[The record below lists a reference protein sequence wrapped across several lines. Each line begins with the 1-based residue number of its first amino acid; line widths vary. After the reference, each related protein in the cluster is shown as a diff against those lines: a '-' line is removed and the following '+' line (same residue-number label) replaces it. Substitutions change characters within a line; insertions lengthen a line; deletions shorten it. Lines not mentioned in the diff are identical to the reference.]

1 MSNPNRKLG
10 RVTIKVDGQNIESF
24 PDAEI
29 YTGGPKRENKENG
42 NHPGH
47 WAESLEGGNVKCTIN
62 WGVGNS
68 TQAMKG
74 WDDVTLVCELD
85 TGQTYIGNHFVLEA
99 IPPITTDKVELNFFG
114 PEMEEMK
121 VG

>member
-42 NHPGH
+42 NHANILQH
-47 WAESLEGGNVKCTIN
+47 
-62 WGVGNS
+62 
-68 TQAMKG
+68 
-74 WDDVTLVCELD
+74 D
-85 TGQTYIGNHFVLEA
+85 
-99 IPPITTDKVELNFFG
+99 
-114 PEMEEMK
+114 
-121 VG
+121 